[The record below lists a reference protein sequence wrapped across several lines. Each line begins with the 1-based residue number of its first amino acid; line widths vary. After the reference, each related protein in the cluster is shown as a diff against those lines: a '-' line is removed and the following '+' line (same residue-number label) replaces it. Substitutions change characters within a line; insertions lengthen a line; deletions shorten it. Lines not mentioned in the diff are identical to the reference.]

1 MRVFYWLFAG
11 LLAAAAGL
19 FALGNRAD
27 VTIDFWPV
35 GPTLEMPLFVAL
47 VAALYMGVLLGAVI
61 AWFGGGVTRRRAREA
76 RRRGDALA
84 RELADLKTKAA
95 AAATAAAASPSAASL
110 PTVVPAPTTPV

>member
-11 LLAAAAGL
+11 FLAAAAGL

-35 GPTLEMPLFVAL
+35 GPTFEMPLFVAL
-47 VAALYMGVLLGAVI
+47 VGSLYMGVMLGAVI
-61 AWFGGGVTRRRAREA
+61 AWFGGGVARRRAREA
-76 RRRGDALA
+76 KRRGDALA
-84 RELADLKTKAA
+84 RELSDLKTKAA
-95 AAATAAAASPSAASL
+95 AAAASAPASVSL